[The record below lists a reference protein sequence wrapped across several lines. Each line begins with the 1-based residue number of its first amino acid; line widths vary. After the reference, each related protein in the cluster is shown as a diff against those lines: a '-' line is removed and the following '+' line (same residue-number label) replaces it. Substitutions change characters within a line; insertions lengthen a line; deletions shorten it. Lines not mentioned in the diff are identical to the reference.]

1 MYKPKSTSE
10 QYRQRMSEVE
20 ELMDDLEHGE
30 ISILRE
36 MKKKELQKMDSVF
49 HNPNW
54 VKVRN
59 YDERIKVLNHIYEA
73 LGEYREYLE
82 EQTKIQKNNE

>member
-1 MYKPKSTSE
+1 MFKPKTTSE
-10 QYRQRMSEVE
+10 QYRQRMSKVE

-59 YDERIKVLNHIYEA
+59 YDERIKVLNQIYEA
-73 LGEYREYLE
+73 LNEYRDYLH
-82 EQTKIQKNNE
+82 TYTDSNNPLA